1 MNNEKSTHPG
11 DKRWMLVDDDEGA
24 LTFMR
29 AMVSKFGVTH
39 IECFTCGEDALA
51 AFKAAPE
58 SYEMVITD
66 FQMPGMDG
74 VELSRRLYA
83 LAPKIKILLMTG
95 SHLFN
100 DEVAVREGFS
110 GLLKK
115 PFQPT
120 ALQRALEAI
129 ATGKLSPG
137 QSDKRL

>member
-1 MNNEKSTHPG
+1 MNSEKSTHPDG
-11 DKRWMLVDDDEGA
+11 KRWMLVDDDEGA

-29 AMVSKFGVTH
+29 AMVSKLGVTD
-39 IECFTCGEDALA
+39 IDCFICGEDALA
-51 AFKAAPE
+51 AFKAAPKT
-58 SYEMVITD
+58 YEMVITD

-74 VELSRRLYA
+74 VELSRRLYS
-83 LAPKIKILLMTG
+83 LAPKIKVLLMTG

-100 DEVAVREGFS
+100 DEVAAREGFS

-129 ATGKLSPG
+129 AGGKFSSS
-137 QSDKRL
+137 QADKRL